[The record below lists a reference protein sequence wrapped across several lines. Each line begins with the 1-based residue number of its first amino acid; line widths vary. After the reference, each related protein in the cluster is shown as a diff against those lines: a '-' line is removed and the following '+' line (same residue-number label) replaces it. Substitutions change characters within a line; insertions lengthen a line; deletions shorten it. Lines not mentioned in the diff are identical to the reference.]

1 MSRISINKA
10 SIDFNVSRNTLYKHI
25 KQGKLTKDSDGK
37 LDTADLVRLYSDH
50 VYAQQDSTTVNS
62 QSNTTIEQLQKENE
76 QLRAQL
82 ALNDLR
88 INELKTQIEYV
99 KQNEQWLKQQLDQK
113 LIETKSLDRKG
124 LLGRLFR

>member
-1 MSRISINKA
+1 MSRVSINKA

-37 LDTADLVRLYSDH
+37 LDTVDLVRLYSDH
-50 VYAQQDSTTVNS
+50 VHAQQDSTIVNS
-62 QSNTTIEQLQKENE
+62 QSSTTIEQLQKENE

-82 ALNDLR
+82 ELNELR
-88 INELKTQIEYV
+88 INELKAQIEYM
-99 KQNEQWLKQQLDQK
+99 KQNEQWLKQQLNQK
-113 LIETKSLDRKG
+113 LIETKSLERKG

>member
-1 MSRISINKA
+1 MSRVSINKA

-37 LDTADLVRLYSDH
+37 LDTADLVRLYSGH
-50 VYAQQDSTTVNS
+50 VHAQQDSTIVNS
-62 QSNTTIEQLQKENE
+62 QSSTTIEQLQKENE

-82 ALNDLR
+82 ELNELR
-88 INELKTQIEYV
+88 INELKAQIEYM
-99 KQNEQWLKQQLDQK
+99 KQNEQWLKQQLNQK
-113 LIETKSLDRKG
+113 LIETKSLERKG

>member
-1 MSRISINKA
+1 MSRVSINKA

-50 VYAQQDSTTVNS
+50 VHAQQDSTIVNS
-62 QSNTTIEQLQKENE
+62 QSSTTIEQLQKENE

-82 ALNDLR
+82 ELNDLR
-88 INELKTQIEYV
+88 IIELKAQIEYM

-113 LIETKSLDRKG
+113 LIETKSLERKG

>member
-1 MSRISINKA
+1 MSRVSINKA

-25 KQGKLTKDSDGK
+25 KQGKLTKDSEGK

-50 VYAQQDSTTVNS
+50 VHAQQGSTIVNS
-62 QSNTTIEQLQKENE
+62 QSSTTIEQLQKENE

-82 ALNDLR
+82 ELNELR
-88 INELKTQIEYV
+88 INELKAQIEYM

-113 LIETKSLDRKG
+113 LIETKSLERKG

>member
-1 MSRISINKA
+1 MSRVSINKA

-50 VYAQQDSTTVNS
+50 VHAQQDSTIVNS
-62 QSNTTIEQLQKENE
+62 QSSTTIEQLQKENE

-82 ALNDLR
+82 ELNELR
-88 INELKTQIEYV
+88 INELKAQIEYM

-113 LIETKSLDRKG
+113 LIETKSLERKG

>member
-1 MSRISINKA
+1 MSRVSINKA

-37 LDTADLVRLYSDH
+37 LDTADLVRLYSGH
-50 VYAQQDSTTVNS
+50 VHAQQDSTIVNS
-62 QSNTTIEQLQKENE
+62 QSSTTIEQLQKENE

-82 ALNDLR
+82 ELNELR
-88 INELKTQIEYV
+88 INELKAQIEYM

-113 LIETKSLDRKG
+113 LIETKSLERKG

>member
-1 MSRISINKA
+1 MSRVSINKA

-50 VYAQQDSTTVNS
+50 VHAQQGSTIVNS
-62 QSNTTIEQLQKENE
+62 QSSTTIEQLQKENE

-82 ALNDLR
+82 ELNELR
-88 INELKTQIEYV
+88 INELKAQIEYM

-113 LIETKSLDRKG
+113 LIETKSLERKG

>member
-1 MSRISINKA
+1 
-10 SIDFNVSRNTLYKHI
+10 
-25 KQGKLTKDSDGK
+25 GK

-50 VYAQQDSTTVNS
+50 VHAQQGSTIVNS
-62 QSNTTIEQLQKENE
+62 QSSTTIEQLQKENE

-82 ALNDLR
+82 ELNELR
-88 INELKTQIEYV
+88 INELKAQIEYM

-113 LIETKSLDRKG
+113 LIETKSLERKG

>member
-1 MSRISINKA
+1 MSRVSTNKA

-50 VYAQQDSTTVNS
+50 VHAQQGSTIVNS
-62 QSNTTIEQLQKENE
+62 QSSTTIEQLQKENE

-82 ALNDLR
+82 ELNELR
-88 INELKTQIEYV
+88 INELKAQIEYM

-113 LIETKSLDRKG
+113 LIETKSLERKG